1 MKLKILAFGI
11 TKDIF
16 GTSEKE
22 IEIEIDEGADVKAL
36 KTLLEKDFPELKK
49 LKSYFIAVDDEYA
62 EDSQIVTVSNEIA
75 IIPPVSG
82 G

>member
-1 MKLKILAFGI
+1 MKLNILAFGI

-22 IEIEIDEGADVKAL
+22 IEVEDGINVREL
-36 KTLLEKDFPELKK
+36 KNRLEKEFPELIK
-49 LKSYFIAVDDEYA
+49 LKSYFIAVDEEYA
-62 EDSQIVTVSNEIA
+62 EDELLISSTNEIA

>member
-1 MKLKILAFGI
+1 MILKILAFGI

-22 IEIEIDEGADVKAL
+22 IEMNEGASVKAL
-36 KTLLEKDFPELKK
+36 KDLLETDFPELKR

-62 EDSQIVTVSNEIA
+62 EDDQIITVSNEIA

>member
-16 GTSEKE
+16 GTPEKE
-22 IEIEIDEGADVKAL
+22 IEVDEGLNVRQL
-36 KTLLEKDFPELKK
+36 KNILEEDFPGLKK
-49 LKSYFIAVDDEYA
+49 LNSYFIAIDEEYA
-62 EDSQIVTVSNEIA
+62 EEDQVITSTNEIA

>member
-16 GTSEKE
+16 GAPEKE
-22 IEIEIDEGADVKAL
+22 FVVHDNLNVKAL
-36 KTLLEKDFPELKK
+36 KDILEKDFPQLVK
-49 LKSYFIAVDDEYA
+49 LKSYFIAVNEEYA
-62 EDSQIVTVSNEIA
+62 EEDQIITDTDEIA
-75 IIPPVSG
+75 VIPPVSG

>member
-11 TKDIF
+11 TKDIL
-16 GTSEKE
+16 GGAEKE
-22 IEIEIDEGADVKAL
+22 IELTDEITVKDL
-36 KTLLEKDFPELKK
+36 KTKLESEFSELKR
-49 LKSYFIAVDDEYA
+49 LRSYFIAVDDEYA
-62 EDSQIVTVSNEIA
+62 EDNQVIISANEVA

>member
-11 TKDIF
+11 TKDIL
-16 GTSEKE
+16 GGAEKE
-22 IEIEIDEGADVKAL
+22 IELTDEITVKDL
-36 KTLLEKDFPELKK
+36 KTKLESEFAELKR

-62 EDSQIVTVSNEIA
+62 EDDQVIIITNEVA

>member
-22 IEIEIDEGADVKAL
+22 IEVDEGLNVRQL
-36 KTLLEKDFPELKK
+36 KNVLEKDFPGLKK
-49 LKSYFIAVDDEYA
+49 LNSYFIAIDEEYA
-62 EDSQIVTVSNEIA
+62 EEGQIITSTNEIA

>member
-16 GTSEKE
+16 GASEKE
-22 IEIEIDEGADVKAL
+22 LEVQNDLNVGQL
-36 KTLLEKDFPELKK
+36 KEKLEKDFPQLIK
-49 LKSYFIAVDDEYA
+49 LKSYFIAVNEEYA
-62 EDSQIVTVSNEIA
+62 EDDQTIVSTDEIA
-75 IIPPVSG
+75 VIPPVSG

>member
-11 TKDIF
+11 TKDIL
-16 GTSEKE
+16 GGAEKE
-22 IEIEIDEGADVKAL
+22 IELTDEITVKDL
-36 KTLLEKDFPELKK
+36 KTKLESEFSELKR

-62 EDSQIVTVSNEIA
+62 EDDQVIIITNEVA

>member
-11 TKDIF
+11 VKDIF
-16 GTSEKE
+16 GASKKE
-22 IEIEIDEGADVKAL
+22 IETEKSLSVKEL
-36 KTLLEKDFPELKK
+36 KIVLEEEFPDLKK
-49 LKSYFIAVDDEYA
+49 LKSYFVALDEEYA
-62 EDSQIVTVSNEIA
+62 EEDQMVNSAQEIA

>member
-11 TKDIF
+11 AKDIL
-16 GTSEKE
+16 GSAEKE
-22 IEIEIDEGADVKAL
+22 IELTDEITVKDL
-36 KTLLEKDFPELKK
+36 KTKLESEFAELKR
-49 LKSYFIAVDDEYA
+49 LRSYFIAIDDEYA
-62 EDSQIVTVSNEIA
+62 EDNQIIKSTNEVA

>member
-1 MKLKILAFGI
+1 MKLTLLAFGI

-16 GTSEKE
+16 ETPRKE
-22 IEIEIDEGADVKAL
+22 IEVEENLNVKQL
-36 KTLLEKDFPELKK
+36 KHILEEEFPALKK

-62 EDSQIVTVSNEIA
+62 EDGMILKSTDEIA
-75 IIPPVSG
+75 VIPPVSG

>member
-16 GTSEKE
+16 GASEKE
-22 IEIEIDEGADVKAL
+22 LEVQDDLNVSEL
-36 KTLLEKDFPELKK
+36 KEKLEEDFPQLIK
-49 LKSYFIAVDDEYA
+49 LKSYFIAVNEEYA
-62 EDSQIVTVSNEIA
+62 EDDQVIVNTDEIA

>member
-1 MKLKILAFGI
+1 MILKILAFGI

-22 IEIEIDEGADVKAL
+22 IEIHEGASVQALKAL
-36 KTLLEKDFPELKK
+36 LENDFPELKR
-49 LKSYFIAVDDEYA
+49 LKSYFIALDDEYA
-62 EDSQIVTVSNEIA
+62 QDDQIVTVSNEIA

>member
-16 GTSEKE
+16 GASEKIVE
-22 IEIEIDEGADVKAL
+22 VNDDLNVKQLKNFLEG
-36 KTLLEKDFPELKK
+36 EFPELKK
-49 LKSYFIAVDDEYA
+49 LKSYFIGVDEEYA
-62 EDSQIVTVSNEIA
+62 EDEQILSSINKIA

>member
-1 MKLKILAFGI
+1 MILKILAFGI

-22 IEIEIDEGADVKAL
+22 IEIHEGVSVKTL
-36 KTLLEKDFPELKK
+36 KELLEKDFPELKR

-62 EDSQIVTVSNEIA
+62 EDDQIITESNEIA

>member
-16 GTSEKE
+16 GASEKE
-22 IEIEIDEGADVKAL
+22 IEIKDAITVQRL
-36 KTLLEKDFPELKK
+36 KNRLEEEFPELKK
-49 LKSYFIAVDDEYA
+49 LKSYFIAVDEEYA
-62 EDSQIVTVSNEIA
+62 EEDQLVTDTNEIA

>member
-11 TKDIF
+11 VKDIF
-16 GTSEKE
+16 GASEKE
-22 IEIEIDEGADVKAL
+22 FEVKDGL
-36 KTLLEKDFPELKK
+36 KASQLKDLLEKDFPHFLQ
-49 LKSYFIAVDDEYA
+49 LKSYFIAINEEYA
-62 EDSQIVTVSNEIA
+62 EDDQIIVSTDEIA

>member
-11 TKDIF
+11 VKDIF
-16 GTSEKE
+16 GGPEKE
-22 IEIEIDEGADVKAL
+22 LEVEDSVNVGQL
-36 KTLLEKDFPELKK
+36 KKVLEDQFPEFKK
-49 LKSYFIAVDDEYA
+49 LKSYFIALDEEYA
-62 EDSQIVTVSNEIA
+62 EDDQIIHNTNEIA

>member
-11 TKDIF
+11 TKDIL
-16 GTSEKE
+16 GGAEKE
-22 IEIEIDEGADVKAL
+22 IELTDEITVKGL
-36 KTLLEKDFPELKK
+36 KTKLESEFTELKR
-49 LKSYFIAVDDEYA
+49 LRSYFIAVDDEYA
-62 EDSQIVTVSNEIA
+62 EDDQVIISTNEVA

>member
-16 GTSEKE
+16 GASEKE
-22 IEIEIDEGADVKAL
+22 LEIQDDLNVSQL
-36 KTLLEKDFPELKK
+36 KKRLEKDFPQLIK
-49 LKSYFIAVDDEYA
+49 LKSYFIAVNEEYA
-62 EDSQIVTVSNEIA
+62 EDGQIIVSTDEIA
-75 IIPPVSG
+75 VIPPVSG

>member
-16 GTSEKE
+16 GASEKE
-22 IEIEIDEGADVKAL
+22 LEIQDDLNVSQL
-36 KTLLEKDFPELKK
+36 KERLEKDFPQLIK
-49 LKSYFIAVDDEYA
+49 LKSYFIAVNEEYA
-62 EDSQIVTVSNEIA
+62 EDGQIIVSTDEIA

>member
-11 TKDIF
+11 TKDIL
-16 GTSEKE
+16 GGAEKE
-22 IEIEIDEGADVKAL
+22 IELTDEITVKDL
-36 KTLLEKDFPELKK
+36 KTKLESEFSELKR
-49 LKSYFIAVDDEYA
+49 LRSYFIAVDDEYA
-62 EDSQIVTVSNEIA
+62 EDNQVIISTNEVA